1 MTNSDDL
8 AYVIDD
14 VARRITAVAPVP
26 DVRRRVLDRLHDR
39 QPRRWRLALVPAAAA
54 IVISVSL
61 IARNPKAPASLSIAS
76 NGSVVGPAA
85 ASHVASDA
93 TPVPTPQQAFS
104 ASAPPR
110 VASVMASIETRD
122 AVIPPLPELEPISVG
137 NIQPNA
143 LEIRPLLTTPLVV
156 PPLPQGGD
164 EADTN

>member
-26 DVRRRVLDRLHDR
+26 DVRPRVRDRLHDR

-54 IVISVSL
+54 IVISAIL
-61 IARNPKAPASLSIAS
+61 IARNPKSPASVSIAS
-76 NGSVVGPAA
+76 NGSAVAPAA
-85 ASHVASDA
+85 ERHVATDA
-93 TPVPTPQQAFS
+93 TPAPPQQTVS
-104 ASAPPR
+104 ASASHR
-110 VASVMASIETRD
+110 VASVMAASETPD
-122 AVIPPLPELEPISVG
+122 SVIPPLAELEPISLG
-137 NIQPNA
+137 DIQPRA

-164 EADTN
+164 ETDTN